1 MLSTIVPRMGRPLLY
16 PDQTI
21 ARLPPGTLQRIH
33 ASLRPGEA
41 PADFIRFAV
50 AVELARRQLEQE
62 EEARR
67 SKTRQASP

>member
-1 MLSTIVPRMGRPLLY
+1 MGRPLLY

-21 ARLPPGTLQRIH
+21 ARLPPGTLERVH

-50 AVELARRQLEQE
+50 AVELARRDLERQ

-67 SKTRQASP
+67 TKTRQAPA